1 MIGSRELY
9 KIRIRK
15 MSNFLQLPT
24 DNSYYISNTLVAEP
38 QIADKKVMVYNVL
51 GGKIVKKPYV
61 EISGTPRKPSKG
73 FECKVRD
80 IVKKTGFC
88 RSQEMLGKSFF
99 TPLDNG
105 EKFANFDSSILLRL
119 TTNYFILCLL
129 NCKERKIGMVYL
141 EDLYYDNKFLEAF
154 QMVNAEEVSCA
165 NFQKRIQGL
174 VDWRN
179 KMIRFNQRVFG
190 GR

>member
-1 MIGSRELY
+1 MNNSV
-9 KIRIRK
+9 
-15 MSNFLQLPT
+15 QLPT

-38 QIADKKVMVYNVL
+38 QTADQKVRVYNVL
-51 GGKIVKKPYV
+51 KGKIVKKPYV
-61 EISGTPRKPSKG
+61 ENSGTPKKTSKG

-88 RSQEMLGKSFF
+88 KSDDMLKKSFF

-105 EKFANFDSSILLRL
+105 KKSEKFDSSILLRL

-129 NCKERKIGMVYL
+129 NCKERKIGVVYL
-141 EDLYYDNKFLEAF
+141 EDLYYDNEFLEAF

-165 NFQKRIQGL
+165 GFKKRIQGL

-179 KMIRFNQRVFG
+179 GLVRLQKKMNML
-190 GR
+190 

>member
-1 MIGSRELY
+1 MNNSVQ
-9 KIRIRK
+9 
-15 MSNFLQLPT
+15 FPT

-38 QIADKKVMVYNVL
+38 QTADQKVRVYNVL

-61 EISGTPRKPSKG
+61 EINGVPRKPYKG
-73 FECKVRD
+73 FESKV
-80 IVKKTGFC
+80 ISMVQKTGFC
-88 RSQEMLGKSFF
+88 KSREMLKNSFF
-99 TPLDNG
+99 TPVDTKGNTG
-105 EKFANFDSSILLRL
+105 KFDSAILLRL
-119 TTNYFILCLL
+119 TANYFLLCFL
-129 NCKERKIGMVYL
+129 NCKEHKVAVAYL
-141 EDLYYDNKFLEAF
+141 EDLYYDNKFLESF

>member
-1 MIGSRELY
+1 MNNSV
-9 KIRIRK
+9 
-15 MSNFLQLPT
+15 QLPT

-38 QIADKKVMVYNVL
+38 QTADKKVRVYNVL

-61 EISGTPRKPSKG
+61 EINGVPRKPSKG
-73 FECKVRD
+73 
-80 IVKKTGFC
+80 
-88 RSQEMLGKSFF
+88 
-99 TPLDNG
+99 
-105 EKFANFDSSILLRL
+105 FDSSILLRL

-141 EDLYYDNKFLEAF
+141 EDLYYDNEFLEAF

-179 KMIRFNQRVFG
+179 KMIRFNQRVFC

>member
-1 MIGSRELY
+1 
-9 KIRIRK
+9 
-15 MSNFLQLPT
+15 MSNFLQRPT
-24 DNSYYISNTLVAEP
+24 DDSYYISDTLFVEP
-38 QIADKKVMVYNVL
+38 RSGNETVRVYNVL
-51 GGKIVKKPYV
+51 GGKIKTKPYV
-61 EISGTPRKPSKG
+61 EISGTPKKPSKG

-88 RSQEMLGKSFF
+88 KSDDMLKKSFF

-105 EKFANFDSSILLRL
+105 EKSANFDSSILLRL

-141 EDLYYDNKFLEAF
+141 EDLYYDNKFMEAF

-190 GR
+190 GC